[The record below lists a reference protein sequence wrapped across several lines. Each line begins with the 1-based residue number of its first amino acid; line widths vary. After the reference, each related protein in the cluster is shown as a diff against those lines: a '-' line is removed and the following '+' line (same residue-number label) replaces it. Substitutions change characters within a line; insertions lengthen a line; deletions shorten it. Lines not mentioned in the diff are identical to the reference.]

1 MQHCEEGTFKLST
14 LAHTARLSTLIGHVP
29 PVGVGTAGG
38 GGGDGFE
45 QLVSPQPL
53 ATSTDRRLMV
63 MTTAKRAAD
72 LRAMVDV
79 WAMYVFVCLILLDVE
94 FVSIL

>member
-14 LAHTARLSTLIGHVP
+14 LAHTARLSTLMGHVP

-53 ATSTDRRLMV
+53 ATSTERRLMV
-63 MTTAKRAAD
+63 MTMARRAAD
-72 LRAMVDV
+72 LRAMVEV
-79 WAMYVFVCLILLDVE
+79 WANVCVCVLG
-94 FVSIL
+94 FAGC